1 MAGDARRLGADV
13 QRMIT
18 DNPIRAIAV
27 AVGAGFVV
35 AGGLSPAVLRSFTGL
50 AGRLA
55 MIVLTKRAL
64 AMFDERVDGSASRGG
79 GATSPSSDARHNT
92 DERK

>member
-1 MAGDARRLGADV
+1 MAGDARRIGADMR
-13 QRMIT
+13 RMIT
-18 DNPIRAIAV
+18 DHPIQAIAV

-55 MIVLTKRAL
+55 MVALTKRAVEML
-64 AMFDERVDGSASRGG
+64 DERTGSGAERASSTRGVASRRSR
-79 GATSPSSDARHNT
+79 GAAQH
-92 DERK
+92 